1 MPFSGHFWKSR
12 CSKSKCTKH
21 ISSLKKCTHLCREA
35 HFQVKMVR
43 APLLDVQMSFRV
55 AGARDCAPCLKWAKR
70 EGFVAFQNTMAG
82 GTFEGN
88 LQRCIL
94 RVRRSTKDT
103 WVRHVRRS
111 GRWFP
116 DRGFILEHQIF
127 RFAEVV
133 LRDRCS
139 TSYDLSSLF
148 RGTIEWKN
156 RKTRHSTFHF
166 WRKSHCIASFL
177 MLSSSKIEE
186 AWQNF
191 IALALGTYNSW
202 ASLAEFLGFGTV
214 HSHFLRKS
222 RRIASFHRERQ
233 RQTDRQTERE
243 RERGSTTIIIFS
255 PTKIAM
261 WGVYP
266 MFSRLISLELCGN
279 CHRIMN
285 IL

>member
-1 MPFSGHFWKSR
+1 
-12 CSKSKCTKH
+12 
-21 ISSLKKCTHLCREA
+21 
-35 HFQVKMVR
+35 
-43 APLLDVQMSFRV
+43 MSFRV

-139 TSYDLSSLF
+139 TSYDHFFVARLNGKIAKRGTRLSIFEGSLTVLLHFWCCQVPKLRKPGRISSLW
-148 RGTIEWKN
+148 RWELTILEQV
-156 RKTRHSTFHF
+156 
-166 WRKSHCIASFL
+166 
-177 MLSSSKIEE
+177 
-186 AWQNF
+186 WQNF
-191 IALALGTYNSW
+191 LVLELCTAIFWG
-202 ASLAEFLGFGTV
+202 SLVEL
-214 HSHFLRKS
+214 LR
-222 RRIASFHRERQ
+222 FTERDRD
-233 RQTDRQTERE
+233 RQTDRKRE
-243 RERGSTTIIIFS
+243 RER
-255 PTKIAM
+255 
-261 WGVYP
+261 
-266 MFSRLISLELCGN
+266 
-279 CHRIMN
+279 
-285 IL
+285 